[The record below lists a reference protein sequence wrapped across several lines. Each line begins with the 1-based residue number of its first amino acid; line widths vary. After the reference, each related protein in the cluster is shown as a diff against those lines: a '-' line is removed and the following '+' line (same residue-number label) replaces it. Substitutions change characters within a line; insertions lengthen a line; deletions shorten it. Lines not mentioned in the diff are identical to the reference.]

1 MNIPAVEDGAVG
13 TVRRIIL
20 RRQAYR
26 RADFFSCAWAARQGI
41 PWGAVDDPRRTF

>member
-20 RRQAYR
+20 RREAYR
-26 RADFFSCAWAARQGI
+26 RAEFFYYANIAR
-41 PWGAVDDPRRTF
+41 AL

>member
-26 RADFFSCAWAARQGI
+26 RADFFSCAWAARQGL
-41 PWGAVDDPRRTF
+41 PWRAVDDLRRTF

>member
-1 MNIPAVEDGAVG
+1 MNIPAVEDGAVD

-26 RADFFSCAWAARQGI
+26 RADFFYYANIAR
-41 PWGAVDDPRRTF
+41 AL